1 MTTLAV
7 ADTHAV
13 IWYLYDDARL
23 SALART
29 MMDDAASNRDQIA
42 LSSISLAEM
51 VYLIDKGRIDPKA
64 SDRVFAA
71 LDQEDAVLVEI
82 AFDRRIAS
90 AMRLVDR
97 AAVPDFPDRIIAATA
112 LHLGVPLISRDGKIR
127 MSSVTTI
134 W

>member
-1 MTTLAV
+1 MTILAI

-23 SALART
+23 STSART
-29 MMDDAASNRDQIA
+29 MMDDAATSGDQIA

-51 VYLIDKGRIDPKA
+51 VYLIDKGRIDPKT
-64 SDRVFAA
+64 SDRIFAA
-71 LDQEDAVLVEI
+71 LDRPDAVLVEI
-82 AFDRRIAS
+82 PFERRIAS

-97 AAVPDFPDRIIAATA
+97 AAVPDLPDRIIAATA
-112 LHLGVPLISRDGKIR
+112 VYLGVPLISRDGKIQ
-127 MSSVTTI
+127 MSSVMTI